1 MRMPSTVKRYI
12 EELPEGWKLERLNN
26 VAELFGRI
34 GWQGLT
40 SDEYQDEGPWLVTGT
55 DFWNGKVNWD
65 SCVHISNQRWDEAY
79 QIKLRPGDLLITKDG
94 TVGKLAIVENQPGKA
109 SLNSGV
115 MRIVPNG
122 HKAYATKYLYYVL
135 QTDIFKEW
143 FKDINAGASTIQHLF
158 QKNFKHF
165 VFPMPPL
172 EEQKRIV
179 STLNME
185 CLEVDS
191 ILETLD
197 KQADAL
203 ERYRASIIHEA
214 VTKGLNPDVP
224 MKPSGIDWVG
234 DIPEKW
240 EINRLRYLVKMESG
254 ATPSKDNFEY
264 WDGDIPWVSSMEVKS
279 ELLEDTSLHISEGGV
294 SSCSTRLLPTGTLV
308 MVVRSGILQHTIPV
322 AMLGKPMTIN
332 QDIKALTFGPEM
344 LSKYFLYFV
353 KGNNQNLLK
362 ALCKD
367 KSTVDNINQEYLKSL
382 LIPFPS
388 VDEQKKIIEY
398 LDTRTVTTDAVLE
411 TKRKQI
417 DVLKHRRQSLIYECV
432 TGKRRVG
439 KEI

>member
-1 MRMPSTVKRYI
+1 MPSAVKRYI
-12 EELPEGWKLERLNN
+12 EELPEDWKLERLNS

-55 DFWNGKVNWD
+55 DFRNGKINWD
-65 SCVHISNQRWDEAY
+65 SCVHISDQRWEEAH

-115 MRIVPNG
+115 MRIVSNG
-122 HKAYATKYLYYVL
+122 HKAYTTKYLYYVL

-158 QKNFKHF
+158 QKDFKHF

-203 ERYRASIIHEA
+203 KRYRASIIHEA
-214 VTKGLNPDVP
+214 VTKGLNPNVP
-224 MKPSGIDWVG
+224 MKPSGIDWIG

-240 EINRLRYLVKMESG
+240 RLKRIKFMFDTSSG
-254 ATPSKDNFEY
+254 ATP
-264 WDGDIPWVSSMEVKS
+264 
-279 ELLEDTSLHISEGGV
+279 EGGNWDLYDGGINWIQSGDLYARYVITETGRTV
-294 SSCSTRLLPTGTLV
+294 SNKALSEVSVLKVYKAPFVVMAMYGASVGNVSISNIDACTNQACCVMLPKEEASAQYLFYALMDSRTFLKHKALGGTQPNISQV
-308 MVVRSGILQHTIPV
+308 IIRNHKIPV
-322 AMLGKPMTIN
+322 P
-332 QDIKALTFGPEM
+332 
-344 LSKYFLYFV
+344 SK
-353 KGNNQNLLK
+353 K
-362 ALCKD
+362 
-367 KSTVDNINQEYLKSL
+367 
-382 LIPFPS
+382 
-388 VDEQKKIIEY
+388 EQIAIADY
-398 LDTRTVTTDAVLE
+398 LDTRTAAIDSILE

-417 DVLKHRRQSLIYECV
+417 DVLKRRRQSLIYEYV
-432 TGKRRVG
+432 TGKRRAG